1 MAKRDYYEVLGVQK
15 NASVDEIKKA
25 YRKLAMQ
32 YHPDKNP
39 GDKAAEDKFKEATE
53 SYTILSDENKR
64 SRYDQFGFAG
74 VEGQS
79 GGNPFE
85 GGGDFGD
92 AFSGFEDIF
101 SSFFGGGFGGGGS
114 SRRGRTQRGSDLL
127 YTLEISLE
135 DAALGKN
142 VDITYE
148 RHVKCDSCRGT
159 GSKSSSGKK
168 RCPECGGSGQ
178 VRRTQGFFSVASTCG
193 RCRGTGEIIEDPCPS
208 CSGSGLKREKNTKN
222 IKIPAGIDSGKRI
235 IIRGEGDAGP
245 EGTQSGDLHIKFV
258 VKHHN
263 YFVREGYDL
272 KLHIPISYTQAALG
286 DEINVKTIDS
296 KTIKIKIPAGCENG
310 KVLRIK
316 NAGIE
321 YLESAGRKGD
331 LFIQVFVDVPSKIS
345 KEEKMILEKL
355 REIKPEVLTPTPMK
369 IDTY

>member
-1 MAKRDYYEVLGVQK
+1 M
-15 NASVDEIKKA
+15 
-25 YRKLAMQ
+25 
-32 YHPDKNP
+32 
-39 GDKAAEDKFKEATE
+39 
-53 SYTILSDENKR
+53 
-64 SRYDQFGFAG
+64 
-74 VEGQS
+74 
-79 GGNPFE
+79 
-85 GGGDFGD
+85 
-92 AFSGFEDIF
+92 
-101 SSFFGGGFGGGGS
+101 
-114 SRRGRTQRGSDLL
+114 
-127 YTLEISLE
+127 
-135 DAALGKN
+135 
-142 VDITYE
+142 
-148 RHVKCDSCRGT
+148 
-159 GSKSSSGKK
+159 
-168 RCPECGGSGQ
+168 
-178 VRRTQGFFSVASTCG
+178 
-193 RCRGTGEIIEDPCPS
+193 
-208 CSGSGLKREKNTKN
+208 
-222 IKIPAGIDSGKRI
+222 
-235 IIRGEGDAGP
+235 
-245 EGTQSGDLHIKFV
+245 HIKFV